1 MTTYISPTKL
11 LTIGVVLALLILSI
25 GGAVADRI
33 QERAAADRLQFG
45 AVSFDTAATVSDVA
59 RG

>member
-1 MTTYISPTKL
+1 MTMHLSPTKL
-11 LTIGVVLALLILSI
+11 LTIGVVLALLVLSI
-25 GGAVADRI
+25 GGAVADRL

-45 AVSFDTAATVSDVA
+45 TLSFDTAAPRDIA

>member
-11 LTIGVVLALLILSI
+11 LTIGVMLVLLALSI
-25 GGAVADRI
+25 GGAVADRL

-45 AVSFDTAATVSDVA
+45 TLSFDSAATLDVA
-59 RG
+59 HG

>member
-45 AVSFDTAATVSDVA
+45 TLSFDTAATLDVA
-59 RG
+59 RV